1 MLARQLVRA
10 GREYETLRRMIP
22 LGVIRSK
29 AEYDRAVAALDAI
42 IDEIGEDEAHPLAGL
57 AEALGV
63 FIEAYDDVHYS
74 TPMPEPREMLRFLME
89 QNDLAQSDLPE
100 IGSQG
105 VVSEILSG
113 KRSLN
118 VRQIS
123 RLAKR
128 FNVSP
133 GVFLGEP
140 SGSRDI
146 AKRRMGKSISYSR
159 LRKRLELKLG

>member
-1 MLARQLVRA
+1 MLAKQLVKA
-10 GREYETLRRMIP
+10 GREYRTLRRLVP

-29 AEYDRAVAALDAI
+29 AEYDRAVSALDAI
-42 IDEIGEDEAHPLAGL
+42 IDEIGGDEAHPLADL

-63 FIEAYDDVHYS
+63 FIETYDKVHYA
-74 TPMPEPREMLRFLME
+74 TPASSPRDMLRFLME
-89 QNDLAQSDLPE
+89 QNDLSQADLSE

-118 VRQIS
+118 TRQIS
-123 RLAKR
+123 RLARR

-133 GVFLGEP
+133 GVFLEE
-140 SGSRDI
+140 R
-146 AKRRMGKSISYSR
+146 
-159 LRKRLELKLG
+159 

>member
-1 MLARQLVRA
+1 ML
-10 GREYETLRRMIP
+10 GREVIKAGNEYRVLRRKVP
-22 LGVIRSK
+22 LGVIRSR

-42 IDEIGEDEAHPLAGL
+42 INAIGEDEKHPLADL

-63 FIEAYDDVHYS
+63 FIEAYDGAHY
-74 TPMPEPREMLRFLME
+74 PMPAPAPGEMLRFLME
-89 QNDLAQSDLPE
+89 ENGLTQSELPE

-128 FNVSP
+128 FKVSP
-133 GVFLGEP
+133 AVFLE
-140 SGSRDI
+140 
-146 AKRRMGKSISYSR
+146 A
-159 LRKRLELKLG
+159 

>member
-1 MLARQLVRA
+1 MLAKQLIKA
-10 GREYETLRRMIP
+10 GNEYRTLRRQIP

-29 AEYDRAVAALDAI
+29 AEYDRAVATLDTI
-42 IDEIGEDEAHPLAGL
+42 IDEIGEDETHPLADL

-63 FIEAYDDVHYS
+63 FVEAYDRLHYQ
-74 TPMPEPREMLRFLME
+74 TPSPSPRAMLRFLME
-89 QNDLAQSDLPE
+89 QHELGQSDLPE

-105 VVSEILSG
+105 VVSEIISG

-128 FNVSP
+128 LNVSSS
-133 GVFLGEP
+133 VFVE
-140 SGSRDI
+140 D
-146 AKRRMGKSISYSR
+146 
-159 LRKRLELKLG
+159 

>member
-1 MLARQLVRA
+1 MLAKQLVKA
-10 GREYETLRRMIP
+10 GNEYRILRRQIP

-29 AEYDRAVAALDAI
+29 AEYERAVATLDTI
-42 IDEIGEDEAHPLAGL
+42 IDEIGEDETHPLADL

-63 FIEAYDDVHYS
+63 FVEAYDKAHYP
-74 TPMPEPREMLRFLME
+74 TPSPSPRAMLRFLME
-89 QNDLAQSDLPE
+89 QNDLGQSDLPE

-123 RLAKR
+123 RLGKR
-128 FNVSP
+128 FNVSTS
-133 GVFLGEP
+133 VFVE
-140 SGSRDI
+140 
-146 AKRRMGKSISYSR
+146 
-159 LRKRLELKLG
+159 E

>member
-1 MLARQLVRA
+1 MLAKQLVKA
-10 GREYETLRRMIP
+10 GNEYRTLRRQIP

-29 AEYDRAVAALDAI
+29 AEYDRAVATLDTI
-42 IDEIGEDEAHPLAGL
+42 IDEIGEDETHPLADL

-63 FIEAYDDVHYS
+63 FVEAYDQLHYQ
-74 TPMPEPREMLRFLME
+74 TPSPSPRAMLRFLME
-89 QNDLAQSDLPE
+89 QRDLGQSDLPE

-105 VVSEILSG
+105 VVSEIISG

-128 FNVSP
+128 FNVSSS
-133 GVFLGEP
+133 VFVE
-140 SGSRDI
+140 
-146 AKRRMGKSISYSR
+146 
-159 LRKRLELKLG
+159 E

>member
-1 MLARQLVRA
+1 MLARQLVKA
-10 GREYETLRRMIP
+10 GNEYRTLRRQIP

-29 AEYDRAVAALDAI
+29 AEYDRAVAVLDTI
-42 IDEIGEDEAHPLAGL
+42 IDEIGENEAHPLADL

-63 FIEAYDDVHYS
+63 FVEAYDKTHYQ
-74 TPMPEPREMLRFLME
+74 TPSPSPRAMLRFLME
-89 QNDLAQSDLPE
+89 QHDLGQSDLPE

-133 GVFLGEP
+133 SVFVE
-140 SGSRDI
+140 
-146 AKRRMGKSISYSR
+146 
-159 LRKRLELKLG
+159 E

>member
-1 MLARQLVRA
+1 MLAKELIKA
-10 GREYETLRRMIP
+10 GNEYRVLRRQIS

-42 IDEIGEDEAHPLAGL
+42 VDAIGEDEKHPLADL
-57 AEALGV
+57 AEALSV
-63 FIEAYDDVHYS
+63 FIEAYDKAHYP
-74 TPMPEPREMLRFLME
+74 TPVPAPREMLHFLME
-89 QNDLAQSDLPE
+89 QNGLTQSDLPE

-123 RLAKR
+123 SLARR
-128 FNVSP
+128 FRVAP
-133 GVFLGEP
+133 GVFLE
-140 SGSRDI
+140 S
-146 AKRRMGKSISYSR
+146 
-159 LRKRLELKLG
+159 

>member
-1 MLARQLVRA
+1 MLAKQLVKA
-10 GREYETLRRMIP
+10 GNEYRILRRQVP

-29 AEYDRAVAALDAI
+29 AEYDRAIAALDAI
-42 IDEIGEDEAHPLAGL
+42 IDEIGEDEAHPLADL

-63 FIEAYDDVHYS
+63 FIEAYDKAHYQ
-74 TPMPEPREMLRFLME
+74 TPAPSPREMLRFLME
-89 QNDLAQSDLPE
+89 KNGLNQSDLPE

-118 VRQIS
+118 VGQIS

-128 FNVSP
+128 FHVSP
-133 GVFLGEP
+133 GVFLE
-140 SGSRDI
+140 S
-146 AKRRMGKSISYSR
+146 
-159 LRKRLELKLG
+159 

>member
-1 MLARQLVRA
+1 MLAKQLVKA
-10 GREYETLRRMIP
+10 GNEYRILRRQIP

-29 AEYDRAVAALDAI
+29 AEYDRAVATLDTI
-42 IDEIGEDEAHPLAGL
+42 IDEIGEDETHPLADL

-63 FIEAYDDVHYS
+63 FVETYDQLHYQ
-74 TPMPEPREMLRFLME
+74 TPSPSPRAMLRFLME
-89 QNDLAQSDLPE
+89 QHELGQSDLPE

-105 VVSEILSG
+105 VVSEIISG

-128 FNVSP
+128 FNVSSS
-133 GVFLGEP
+133 VFVE
-140 SGSRDI
+140 D
-146 AKRRMGKSISYSR
+146 
-159 LRKRLELKLG
+159 

>member
-1 MLARQLVRA
+1 MMLTKELIKA
-10 GREYETLRRMIP
+10 GNEYRVLRRQVP

-42 IDEIGEDEAHPLAGL
+42 IDEIGEDEAHPMADL

-63 FIEAYDDVHYS
+63 FIEVYDKTHY
-74 TPMPEPREMLRFLME
+74 PMPAPSAREMLRFLME
-89 QNDLAQSDLPE
+89 QNGLTQSDLPE

-128 FNVSP
+128 FHVSP
-133 GVFLGEP
+133 GVFLE
-140 SGSRDI
+140 S
-146 AKRRMGKSISYSR
+146 
-159 LRKRLELKLG
+159 

>member
-1 MLARQLVRA
+1 MLAKQLVKA
-10 GREYETLRRMIP
+10 GNEYRTLRRQIP

-29 AEYDRAVAALDAI
+29 AEYDRAVATLDTI
-42 IDEIGEDEAHPLAGL
+42 IDEIGEDETHPLADL

-63 FIEAYDDVHYS
+63 FVEAYDKLHYQ
-74 TPMPEPREMLRFLME
+74 TPSPSPRAMLRFLME
-89 QNDLAQSDLPE
+89 QHDLGQSDLPE

-133 GVFLGEP
+133 SVFVE
-140 SGSRDI
+140 
-146 AKRRMGKSISYSR
+146 
-159 LRKRLELKLG
+159 E

>member
-1 MLARQLVRA
+1 MLARQSMRA
-10 GREYETLRRMIP
+10 GREYQTLCRLVP

-29 AEYDRAVAALDAI
+29 AEYDRAVATLDAI
-42 IDEIGEDEAHPLAGL
+42 IDEIGEDEAHPLADL

-63 FIEAYDDVHYS
+63 FVEAYDKLRYG
-74 TPMPEPREMLRFLME
+74 TPSVSPRAMLRFLME
-89 QNDLAQSDLPE
+89 QHDLGQSDLAE

-128 FNVSP
+128 FGVSP
-133 GVFLGEP
+133 SVFVGE
-140 SGSRDI
+140 
-146 AKRRMGKSISYSR
+146 
-159 LRKRLELKLG
+159 

>member
-1 MLARQLVRA
+1 MLAKQLIKA
-10 GREYETLRRMIP
+10 GNEYRVLRRQVP

-29 AEYDRAVAALDAI
+29 AEYDRAVTALDTI
-42 IDEIGEDEAHPLAGL
+42 IDEIGEDEAHPLADL

-63 FIEAYDDVHYS
+63 FIEAYDNAHYQTLAPS
-74 TPMPEPREMLRFLME
+74 PREMLRFLME
-89 QNDLAQSDLPE
+89 QNALTQSDLPE

-128 FNVSP
+128 FHVSP
-133 GVFLGEP
+133 GVFLE
-140 SGSRDI
+140 S
-146 AKRRMGKSISYSR
+146 
-159 LRKRLELKLG
+159 